1 MYIIQNMKMNIQ
13 NWKISKQVIGV
24 EDQLPKERILD
35 YTDQEEY
42 VADTNGDGSSNK
54 RLKLNLHAKY
64 ENELTRLEDFE
75 TGD

>member
-1 MYIIQNMKMNIQ
+1 MKLMYIIQNMKMNIQ

-42 VADTNGDGSSNK
+42 VADYQW
-54 RLKLNLHAKY
+54 RR
-64 ENELTRLEDFE
+64 EFQ
-75 TGD
+75 